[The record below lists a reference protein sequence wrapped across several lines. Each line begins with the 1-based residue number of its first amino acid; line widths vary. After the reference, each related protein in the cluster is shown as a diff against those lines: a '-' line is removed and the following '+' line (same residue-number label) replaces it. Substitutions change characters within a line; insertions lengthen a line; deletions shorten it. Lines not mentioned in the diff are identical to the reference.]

1 MPTNLFNVE
10 INYIMK
16 QVFLNIHD
24 MDEFFI
30 MYKSRFENW

>member
-16 QVFLNIHD
+16 QVFLNIHH
-24 MDEFFI
+24 MDEFVI